1 MTHSPMCGA
10 TCRGASTPGL
20 RGGLRNT
27 PFFRPPFGVRN
38 ERIGRIAAEA
48 LMAAARKW
56 FAAQRIVVGH
66 ANHATVTTVHGDLLA
81 LVAERGLRTV
91 TPADVWATPAQLLR
105 GATATGRVA
114 LD

>member
-1 MTHSPMCGA
+1 V
-10 TCRGASTPGL
+10 RD
-20 RGGLRNT
+20 T

-38 ERIGRIAAEA
+38 ERIDRIAAEQGHPTVVLWNGSLDDSRLLTAEA

-66 ANHATVTTVHGDLLA
+66 ANHATVTTVYGDLLA

-91 TPADVWATPAQLLR
+91 TLADVWATPAQLLH